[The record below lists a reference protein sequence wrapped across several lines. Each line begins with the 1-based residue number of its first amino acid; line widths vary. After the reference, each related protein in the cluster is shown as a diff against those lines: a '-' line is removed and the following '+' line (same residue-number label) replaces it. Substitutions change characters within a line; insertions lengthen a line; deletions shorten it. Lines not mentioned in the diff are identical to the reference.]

1 MGNQEQ
7 TSVLTALLS
16 GNQHGEQEHDH
27 QASHPEDVI
36 GYTSLM
42 GEKHP
47 DAQRRGAE
55 GEHGIFV
62 HVEREAQRNQF
73 GIEQGQTRDEE
84 RHGRKNERHQFRP

>member
-16 GNQHGEQEHDH
+16 GDQHGEQEHDH

-62 HVEREAQRNQF
+62 HIEREAQRNQF

-84 RHGRKNERHQFRP
+84 RHGRKDKRHQSRP